1 MLSQAPQGSAW
12 TLRADPCDA
21 PVPEVMPCSL
31 LSRCRDRGCVC
42 KAPPLQSEGTRV
54 HTHAAD
60 RTLQA
65 QEGAG
70 PLLQSTL
77 PATATQ
83 TVHTPAL
90 EKEGQAGAARSQ
102 QRRGQCGGP
111 GRERAAPVME
121 PGERRM
127 SGGAQRAKGG
137 PQVRGREG
145 GARAP
150 GRESDRRGARTAT
163 HGSAGISTPSG
174 CCSEHGRGAWQREV
188 WGPRRRPR
196 WLSTTRGVAV
206 AVTLEGRGCA

>member
-1 MLSQAPQGSAW
+1 MLSQARQGSAW

-31 LSRCRDRGCVC
+31 LGRCRDRGYVC

-83 TVHTPAL
+83 STPRRW
-90 EKEGQAGAARSQ
+90 KKKV
-102 QRRGQCGGP
+102 RRGPHAPSSAEASAEARGGN
-111 GRERAAPVME
+111 GLL
-121 PGERRM
+121 
-127 SGGAQRAKGG
+127 Q
-137 PQVRGREG
+137 
-145 GARAP
+145 
-150 GRESDRRGARTAT
+150 
-163 HGSAGISTPSG
+163 
-174 CCSEHGRGAWQREV
+174 
-188 WGPRRRPR
+188 
-196 WLSTTRGVAV
+196 
-206 AVTLEGRGCA
+206 

>member
-1 MLSQAPQGSAW
+1 M
-12 TLRADPCDA
+12 
-21 PVPEVMPCSL
+21 
-31 LSRCRDRGCVC
+31 C

-54 HTHAAD
+54 HTHATD

-65 QEGAG
+65 QKGAG

-127 SGGAQRAKGG
+127 SGGAQ
-137 PQVRGREG
+137 
-145 GARAP
+145 
-150 GRESDRRGARTAT
+150 
-163 HGSAGISTPSG
+163 
-174 CCSEHGRGAWQREV
+174 
-188 WGPRRRPR
+188 
-196 WLSTTRGVAV
+196 
-206 AVTLEGRGCA
+206 